1 MKIGEW
7 SKTIFGFAMG
17 VMIVLSLN
25 SIPTSRAQ
33 DYQWS
38 ALYGPFANK
47 DYLRKD
53 IIEYFKKQIDAKRYT
68 LTDDDIEL
76 GLTAEGEKAE
86 AKAYVQQPNAL
97 FEPKD
102 FTKLSGRITEELN
115 KWLGREI
122 FTPSDFM
129 PRDEDFPKDR
139 NVDPQGLLNIANK
152 NKWMTIS
159 EYIDKVFL
167 RATARAKDM
176 LEARMKKY
184 IEDYNANKKR
194 Q

>member
-1 MKIGEW
+1 
-7 SKTIFGFAMG
+7 
-17 VMIVLSLN
+17 
-25 SIPTSRAQ
+25 
-33 DYQWS
+33 
-38 ALYGPFANK
+38 
-47 DYLRKD
+47 
-53 IIEYFKKQIDAKRYT
+53 
-68 LTDDDIEL
+68 
-76 GLTAEGEKAE
+76 
-86 AKAYVQQPNAL
+86 
-97 FEPKD
+97 
-102 FTKLSGRITEELN
+102 
-115 KWLGREI
+115 
-122 FTPSDFM
+122 M